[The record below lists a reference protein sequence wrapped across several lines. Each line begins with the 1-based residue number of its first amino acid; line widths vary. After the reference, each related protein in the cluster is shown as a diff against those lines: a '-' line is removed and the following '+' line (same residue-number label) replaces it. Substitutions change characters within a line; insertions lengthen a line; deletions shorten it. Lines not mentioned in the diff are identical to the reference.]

1 MKIVWSVTT
10 CSSDMK
16 DVRWW
21 WKKDE
26 YGLKICIFVDKSEW
40 YVLLKLC

>member
-16 DVRWW
+16 DVRW
-21 WKKDE
+21 KKDE
-26 YGLKICIFVDKSEW
+26 YGLKICIFVDKFEW